1 MREFNNPSAIG
12 LDRKI
17 IFDDEKVIF
26 KTTQDEKPII
36 SANKAFQAIAD
47 GYTSSRNMQH
57 VARVPVVVIEQW
69 LTESG
74 LKYGSREFMN
84 LCTKKLNDPEY
95 VYLRTGLGKLREQ

>member
-1 MREFNNPSAIG
+1 MREFHNPSAIG

-17 IFDDEKVIF
+17 IFDDKKVIF

-36 SANKAFQAIAD
+36 SANRDFQAIAD
-47 GYTSSRNMQH
+47 GYTPSRNMQH

-74 LKYGSREFMN
+74 LVYGSHEFMTF
-84 LCTKKLNDPEY
+84 CIKKLNDPDY
-95 VYLRTGLGKLREQ
+95 VYLRTGLGTLRE